1 MDRHFEHAIEG
12 IARKAGAVLMNHYGK
27 LAPEDVSIK
36 GGLSRDLVTV
46 ADKAAE
52 AVIIEELQRTFPG
65 VGILTEESGA
75 VVEGTDRFVID
86 PLDGTTNFSQ
96 RLQHFGVSIAYEEQG
111 KPDVGVI
118 YAPYFDDMFAA
129 TTGNGARL
137 NGDLIHVTSRT
148 DPRELFVAT
157 GFACIR
163 AGYEQNNAPNFTTM
177 LTAVRAVRRL
187 GACSL
192 DMCYTACGIFDAY
205 WELSLSPWDVA
216 AGAVIVREAGGRI
229 SDLDGGYTW
238 HDGSAILATNGH
250 VHDFMINN
258 LPVHKAR

>member
-1 MDRHFEHAIEG
+1 MDRHFEQAVAA

-52 AVIIEELQRTFPG
+52 AVIIEELQREFPG
-65 VGILTEESGA
+65 IGILTEESGS
-75 VVEGTDRFVID
+75 VSEGTGRFVID

-111 KPDVGVI
+111 EPVTGVI
-118 YAPYFDDMFAA
+118 YAPYFDDMFCA
-129 TTGNGARL
+129 TKDNGATL
-137 NGDLIHVTSRT
+137 NGDAIRVTSRT
-148 DPRELFVAT
+148 DPAELFVAT
-157 GFACIR
+157 GFACVR
-163 AGYEQNNAPNFTTM
+163 AGYEQNNASNFTTM

-205 WELSLSPWDVA
+205 WEMSLSPWDVA
-216 AGAVIVREAGGRI
+216 AGAVIVREAGGRVT
-229 SDLDGGYTW
+229 DLDGGDTW
-238 HDGSAILATNGH
+238 HDGSTILASNGL
-250 VHDFMINN
+250 VHEFMMST